1 MHSTFLIQKVIQQ
14 EDINR
19 VCVGTFIEKK
29 PPQKTFVENTSVLRL
44 IGQWREE
51 IGGLDTGWGG
61 VS

>member
-29 PPQKTFVENTSVLRL
+29 TPQKTFVENTSVLRL